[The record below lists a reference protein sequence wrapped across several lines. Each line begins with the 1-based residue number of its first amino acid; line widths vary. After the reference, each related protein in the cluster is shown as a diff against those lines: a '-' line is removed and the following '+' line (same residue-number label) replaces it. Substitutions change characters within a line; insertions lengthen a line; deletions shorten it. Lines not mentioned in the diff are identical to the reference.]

1 MIKPDKPENEKQR
14 INTLKSLNILDT
26 SAEER
31 FDRLTRLAK
40 RMFNVPIALVTLVDT
55 DRQWFKSCIGL
66 NESEAPRDISF
77 CGHAILSDNVFI
89 VEDAQKDER
98 FADNPFVIYSPS
110 VRFYAGYPLKHVD
123 GSKLGTLCI
132 IDTKPRRFSNEDY
145 EVLKDLAELVEQELI
160 AVQLAILDDLTNISN
175 RRGFMLLAEKSL
187 KLCARNQTPISLVFF
202 DLNDFKTINDRFG
215 HDEGDK
221 ALVAFAEI
229 MKDTFRDSDVFARLG
244 GDEFVVLL
252 TGTSAK
258 RVSET
263 VLRFKSSLTKYNKE
277 TKNKYNIEFSE
288 GIVSVDNAKDYSVS
302 TLLSRADD
310 LMYENKQVSSES

>member
-1 MIKPDKPENEKQR
+1 MKKPSMPVNENAR
-14 INTLKSLNILDT
+14 INTLHSLNVLDT

-40 RMFNVPIALVTLVDT
+40 RMFSVPIAVVSLVDT

-66 NESEAPRDISF
+66 SVSETSRDISF
-77 CGHAILSDNVFI
+77 CGHAILGEGMFI

-98 FADNPFVIYSPS
+98 FSDNPLVINAPFI
-110 VRFYAGYPLKHVD
+110 RFYAGYPLRHAD

-132 IDTKPRRFSNEDY
+132 IDTQPRYFCADDY
-145 EVLKDLAELVEQELI
+145 SVLKDLAELAEQELI

-175 RRGFMLLAEKSL
+175 RRGFMMLAEKSL
-187 KLCARNQTPISLVFF
+187 EVCSRNQSPISLVFF
-202 DLNDFKTINDRFG
+202 DLNGFKSINDSFG

-221 ALVAFAEI
+221 ALVAFAKK

-252 TGTSAK
+252 TGASVKFAK
-258 RVSET
+258 ET
-263 VLRFKSSLTKYNKE
+263 VSRFKQSLEEYNKE
-277 TKNKYNIEFSE
+277 ANCGFNISFSE
-288 GIVSVDNAKDYSVS
+288 GIVSTDDAKNHSVS
-302 TLLSRADD
+302 TLLNKADA
-310 LMYENKQVSSES
+310 LMYENKQARLK